1 MSMTDVRKG
10 SFVLVIQGPT
20 KGDLG
25 FVIIQDKHGSV
36 VQHVSFDGER
46 KWKLGNTVYY
56 GKYQLERLPT
66 YTKGESVLFMNK
78 KAKVLRV
85 RTVTLNIEGKPYTV
99 ELYTVKLVKGEQ
111 QYLNVTADQL
121 EKKGRFWRF

>member
-1 MSMTDVRKG
+1 
-10 SFVLVIQGPT
+10 
-20 KGDLG
+20 
-25 FVIIQDKHGSV
+25 
-36 VQHVSFDGER
+36 
-46 KWKLGNTVYY
+46 
-56 GKYQLERLPT
+56 
-66 YTKGESVLFMNK
+66 MNK

-121 EKKGRFWRF
+121 EKKGQFWRF